1 MIVRS
6 TAACTCRGGAAAYQA
21 DPRAIHA
28 CGRCEAH
35 LHEEWADDTAVVHGA
50 DIVGKRS
57 DSLRRVQAAGSGLCV
72 CRQRWRIDWRTPARL
87 RSASVSAIAPAG
99 AATSSGRRN
108 LRTSGGGIRLPTIA
122 CKTSEAVRGQM
133 KRLQLTPYRPRARI
147 RWVVFTPTPNLSFS
161 PRLWQ
166 GSDPHCPAKAWPSC
180 SLALFAWL

>member
-6 TAACTCRGGAAAYQA
+6 TAACTCRGGVAAYQA

-28 CGRCEAH
+28 CGRCWAH

-87 RSASVSAIAPAG
+87 RSASVSAIRA
-99 AATSSGRRN
+99 GRRGKLRVGGETSDRGRENAN
-108 LRTSGGGIRLPTIA
+108 LAHGWIQIDSKPDG
-122 CKTSEAVRGQM
+122 
-133 KRLQLTPYRPRARI
+133 
-147 RWVVFTPTPNLSFS
+147 S
-161 PRLWQ
+161 PAER
-166 GSDPHCPAKAWPSC
+166 KAY
-180 SLALFAWL
+180 AA

>member
-57 DSLRRVQAAGSGLCV
+57 DSLRRVQAAGSGPCV

-87 RSASVSAIAPAG
+87 RSASVSAIRAAG
-99 AATSSGRRN
+99 AGPTFGWVGGSPPRPGEHARRPGA
-108 LRTSGGGIRLPTIA
+108 LGGDSLTFA
-122 CKTSEAVRGQM
+122 CFYLHVYTQITNGN
-133 KRLQLTPYRPRARI
+133 KR
-147 RWVVFTPTPNLSFS
+147 
-161 PRLWQ
+161 
-166 GSDPHCPAKAWPSC
+166 
-180 SLALFAWL
+180 